1 MKRKPMSKEVEKVD
15 MIIIGGGPAG
25 LSAAQYA
32 ARANL
37 KAYVLEEMAPGG
49 TTLLV
54 DDLEN
59 YPGFD
64 EPISGFELSDKF
76 ARQAE
81 KFGAKIILTTVE
93 AINHNSDGSF
103 TVKTSDEDYTVPVVI
118 MSTGAKKKEI
128 GAPGEKEYQ
137 GRGVS
142 YCATCDG
149 PFFRNKRILVV
160 GGGDSAVGE
169 SLFLS
174 KITDKVT
181 IIHRKD
187 RFRAQRSLASM
198 VEHDPHIES
207 RFMTTLNEIKG
218 DGSKVT
224 SVSLHDIEKNIDYDE
239 EFDAVFIFIG
249 AIPKTA
255 LAPFVATDQDGYFI
269 TDELMRTDIPGLYA
283 VGDVRNGPFKQI
295 VTAASDGAIAAHAAA
310 EYIDELKGQI
320 YE

>member
-1 MKRKPMSKEVEKVD
+1 MSKNEEKVD
-15 MIIIGGGPAG
+15 IIIIGGGPAG

-32 ARANL
+32 SRANL
-37 KAYVLEEMAPGG
+37 KAHVLEEMAPGG

-54 DDLEN
+54 EDLEN

-76 ARQAE
+76 AKQAE
-81 KFGAKIILTTVE
+81 KFGAKIVLTTVE
-93 AINHNSDGSF
+93 AITHHSDGAF
-103 TVKTSDEDYTVPVVI
+103 NVKTSDGEYNIPVVI
-118 MSTGAKKKEI
+118 MATGAKKKEI

-149 PFFRNKRILVV
+149 PFFRNKKILVV

-174 KITDKVT
+174 KISDKVT

-198 VEHDPHIES
+198 AEHDPHIET
-207 RFMTTLNEIKG
+207 RFMTTLNEIMG
-218 DGSKVT
+218 DGTKVT
-224 SVSLHDIEKNIDYDE
+224 KVSLHDMIEDKDYEE
-239 EFDAVFIFIG
+239 EFDAVFVFIG
-249 AIPKTA
+249 AIPKTS
-255 LAPFVATDQDGYFI
+255 LVPFAAADDDGYLI
-269 TDELMRTDIPGLYA
+269 TNELMRTNIPGLYA

-295 VTAASDGAIAAHAAA
+295 ITAASDGAIAAHAAA
-310 EYIDELKGQI
+310 EYIDELKGQV

>member
-1 MKRKPMSKEVEKVD
+1 MSNENEKVE

-25 LSAAQYA
+25 LTAAQYA
-32 ARANL
+32 SRANL
-37 KAYVLEEMAPGG
+37 KVLVLEEMAPGG
-49 TTLLV
+49 TTLIV

-64 EPISGFELSDKF
+64 QPISGFELSDKF
-76 ARQAE
+76 AKQAE
-81 KFGAKIILTTVE
+81 NFGAKIILTTVE
-93 AINHNSDGSF
+93 SISHKDDGSF
-103 TVKTSDEDYTVPVVI
+103 TVKTSEAEYNVPVVI
-118 MSTGAKKKEI
+118 MATGAKKKLLSV
-128 GAPGEKEYQ
+128 PGEKEYQ

-174 KITDKVT
+174 KISDKVI

-198 VEHDPHIES
+198 VEHDPHIET

-224 SVSLHDIEKNIDYDE
+224 TVSLHDIVQDKDYDE
-239 EFDAVFIFIG
+239 DFDAVFIFIG
-249 AIPKTA
+249 ATPKTS
-255 LAPFVATDQDGYFI
+255 LVPFATTDDDGYLI
-269 TDELMRTDIPGLYA
+269 TNELMRTNIKGLYA
-283 VGDVRNGPFKQI
+283 IGDVRNGPFKQI
-295 VTAASDGAIAAHAAA
+295 VTAASDGAIAAHAGA
-310 EYIDELKGQI
+310 EYIDELKGQS
-320 YE
+320 YV